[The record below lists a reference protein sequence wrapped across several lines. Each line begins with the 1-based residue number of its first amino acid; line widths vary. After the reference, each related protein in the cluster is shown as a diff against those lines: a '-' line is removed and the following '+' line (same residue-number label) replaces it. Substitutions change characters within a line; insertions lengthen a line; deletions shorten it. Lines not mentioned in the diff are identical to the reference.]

1 MRRIAVLIALACG
14 LGSAPTVATADPIT
28 ITGGAL
34 TTAGIFGPT
43 TFILTGENFA
53 AAGVGQ
59 SGFAAPILC
68 SPCVAGDLVSLD
80 GNFAGESSLGS
91 GPAIVNGVAYSEVF
105 YAGRLQF
112 EAETVQFPAGNSTV
126 KLMSPF
132 VLSTDSFLEG
142 FLIANL
148 QDPPV
153 FRVPLA
159 GVGVATATYNEG
171 LEGLFS
177 PSSVTYAFQSSTAP
191 VPEPTSLLLLA
202 TGLVGTGIWRHV
214 KRRGF
219 SRASEHGLAAAERRV
234 ACRSGFSP

>member
-1 MRRIAVLIALACG
+1 MPRIAVLIALACG

-28 ITGGAL
+28 IITGGAL

-43 TFILTGENFA
+43 TFIVTGENFA

-80 GNFAGESSLGS
+80 GNFEGDSTLGS

-126 KLMSPF
+126 TLTSPF

-142 FLIANL
+142 FLIPPSGNL

-159 GVGVATATYNEG
+159 GLGVATATYNEG
-171 LEGLFS
+171 LEGLFN
-177 PSSVTYAFQSSTAP
+177 PSRVTYAFESSTAP

-219 SRASEHGLAAAERRV
+219 VSS
-234 ACRSGFSP
+234 